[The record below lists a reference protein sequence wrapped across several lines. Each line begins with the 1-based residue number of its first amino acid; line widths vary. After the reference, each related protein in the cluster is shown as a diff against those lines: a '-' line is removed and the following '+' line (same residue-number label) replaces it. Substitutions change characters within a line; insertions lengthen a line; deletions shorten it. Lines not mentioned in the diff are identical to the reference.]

1 MVIII
6 PSLAGIIPNQVITIL
21 GQIIITI
28 NHLVVQTIQL
38 LVIQDQVQII
48 VALHQVHLIQEVPE
62 EFPLELVLESE
73 DPPRHLH
80 LTLESVVQDV

>member
-21 GQIIITI
+21 SQIIITI

-62 EFPLELVLESE
+62 EFPLEL
-73 DPPRHLH
+73 DRHPEAVSL
-80 LTLESVVQDV
+80 VDNFF